1 MTPSPQPDATKTRN
15 TDSADAI
22 ARGTLRL
29 LSGLGFA
36 GLQEMTFSN
45 NRRADIV
52 AIDPAG
58 TVTIAEVKSSV
69 ADFRSDEKW
78 HHYMEFCDRFYF
90 AVGPD
95 FPQDL
100 IPEDVGLIVADN
112 YGGAVI
118 RGAPESKLSA
128 PRRKSVLLKFA
139 RLAATR
145 LQSHRDADWTAA
157 LASPT
162 RPHS

>member
-1 MTPSPQPDATKTRN
+1 MSISTRSATPRSIDTRAAE
-15 TDSADAI
+15 SI

-45 NRRADIV
+45 NRRADVV
-52 AIDPAG
+52 AIDASG
-58 TVTIAEVKSSV
+58 HITIAEVKSSV
-69 ADFRSDEKW
+69 ADFRSDAKW
-78 HHYMEFCDRFYF
+78 HHYMEFCDSFYF
-90 AVGPD
+90 AVNPD

-112 YGGAVI
+112 YDGAII
-118 RGAPESKLSA
+118 RQAQTVKLSGA
-128 PRRKSVLLKFA
+128 RRKSVLLKFG

-162 RPHS
+162 GRVS

>member
-1 MTPSPQPDATKTRN
+1 MTIAPQPAETR
-15 TDSADAI
+15 TRDTRTAEAI

-36 GLQEMTFSN
+36 GLQEMTFAN
-45 NRRADIV
+45 NRRADVV
-52 AIDPAG
+52 AIDATG
-58 TVTIAEVKSSV
+58 HVTIAEVKSSV

-78 HHYMEFCDRFYF
+78 HHYMEYCDSFYF

-112 YGGAVI
+112 YDGAII
-118 RGAPESKLSA
+118 REAQTAKLSGA
-128 PRRKSVLLKFA
+128 RRKSVLLKFG

-145 LQSHRDADWTAA
+145 LQSHHDADWTAA

-162 RPHS
+162 GQTS